1 MGCLIADHS
10 RRTTPSCSGALCA
23 GLVIAKSEKVSE
35 KLDRKPTLDQ
45 SIPAGVSLSRLHNKV
60 FMAHTT
66 EEKKKLLNR
75 VRRIR
80 GQVEAIE
87 RTLDQEA
94 ECSEVLHNISACRG
108 AMDALMAE
116 VIEGHI
122 RFHVL
127 DPKTTPT
134 DEQAQAADD
143 LIQALRAYLK

>member
-1 MGCLIADHS
+1 
-10 RRTTPSCSGALCA
+10 
-23 GLVIAKSEKVSE
+23 
-35 KLDRKPTLDQ
+35 
-45 SIPAGVSLSRLHNKV
+45 
-60 FMAHTT
+60 MAHTI

-87 RTLDQEA
+87 RDLDQEV
-94 ECSEVLHNISACRG
+94 ECSQTLHAISACRG

-127 DPKTTPT
+127 DPKRSPT
-134 DEQAQAADD
+134 AVQSRAAED
-143 LIQALRAYLK
+143 LIDALKAYLR